1 MKIIIHCKNEGLYFE
16 NKNIEKNT
24 SRTSRNVVKK
34 NFFLLNNEIRISKI
48 IKQIPY
54 FFVYFDPILNHRE
67 FKIAEIDDD
76 RFEKCTI
83 LNNSG
88 EYFLLNYIN
97 REKIVSFASFL
108 KESRQENRQEFNKLI
123 LKKKFI
129 IKIINSFKNLLKMVN
144 LLNAKNIVHMIL
156 TPKYIFFNEYEL
168 PILTNFEK
176 SFILE
181 DNNIEIKNKED
192 IYKINFSY
200 YDPQKI
206 YFPIEIHLL
215 CYMNEHNYMS
225 LSASNIENVVDQWIA
240 CLSITSI
247 KKYIYGDLKNNTLAC
262 LRCFIN
268 KPKCEIH
275 KMIFSFAHTWNN
287 YSLSIIYLQ
296 ILSSLDDKVYP
307 HRFTKEY
314 VSLLLNNVSGNY
326 SKRETPDSTLALF
339 DEIVSS
345 ISQHEWNNLFSQI

>member
-16 NKNIEKNT
+16 NKNIEENT
-24 SRTSRNVVKK
+24 SKISRNVVKK
-34 NFFLLNNEIRISKI
+34 NFILLKNEIRISKI

-54 FFVYFDPILNHRE
+54 FFLNFDQILNHRE

-88 EYFLLNYIN
+88 EYFLLTYIN
-97 REKIVSFASFL
+97 REKLVSFSTFL
-108 KESRQENRQEFNKLI
+108 KENRQESNKLI
-123 LKKKFI
+123 TKKKYI

-144 LLNAKNIVHMIL
+144 LLHAKNIVHMNL
-156 TPKYIFFNEYEL
+156 TPKYILFKENEL
-168 PILTNFEK
+168 PFLTNFEK

-206 YFPIEIHLL
+206 YFPIEMHLL

-225 LSASNIENVVDQWIA
+225 LSASNIENVVDEWLT
-240 CLSITSI
+240 CLSLTSI
-247 KKYIYGDLKNNTLAC
+247 KKYIYGDLKSNALSS

-268 KPKCEIH
+268 KPKYEIH

-314 VSLLLNNVSGNY
+314 VSLLLNNVSGNC
-326 SKRETPDSTLALF
+326 SKRETSESTLSLF
-339 DEIVSS
+339 DEIVYS
-345 ISQHEWNNLFSQI
+345 ITQDEWNNLFSQI